1 MEHPRGVVNQPV
13 TKIVFFRWQFV
24 YLFVAIHAFL
34 FAATPQLTIQIQDYA
49 AMPVTGL
56 KDIKSMNAP
65 YLSRVNFLREEPG
78 GKKRRLFV
86 NDLNGPLYI
95 LDKRTKSFT
104 TYLNF
109 NGNNGQRGLFHKLTT
124 ERGYADGLVNFIFD
138 PDYAHNG
145 KFYTIHIEDPAL
157 PGSSLP
163 DNANF
168 PGLNTEG
175 YTVTPPI
182 KTPGTTNREA
192 VVIEWTDKNIAN
204 ATFEGT
210 AREVMR
216 VQLNTESH
224 PMGGLIF
231 DPSAKPGTPD
241 WRVLYIACG
250 DGRSGESMNAA
261 IRQNPQRLDTMVGKI
276 LRIIPDLNEH
286 KDTSTVSDNGRY
298 RIPNNNPFVSLP
310 GARKEIWAYGL
321 RNPNRMSW
329 YFDPAHPG
337 RNTLFV
343 TVVGLHT
350 WEMIDIIHKGANYGY
365 SLREGNELLKADN
378 ETSKLP
384 AIDKIPMLVGTT
396 TVGMVT
402 PTYPVVEYGHVSN
415 GGDAITSGYVYRG
428 KIAALHGKYIFG
440 DITTGHIW
448 YVNYDEMVAA
458 DDGNPHTMAEMHEVQ
473 IVWDSPEAGKERYSA
488 MAPIT
493 EIAYHARGGKEPGLP
508 GRAVISGG
516 RSDIHFCMDNEGELY
531 ILSKSDGMIRVVVG
545 AVSNYPFP
553 K

>member
-1 MEHPRGVVNQPV
+1 
-13 TKIVFFRWQFV
+13 
-24 YLFVAIHAFL
+24 
-34 FAATPQLTIQIQDYA
+34 
-49 AMPVTGL
+49 
-56 KDIKSMNAP
+56 
-65 YLSRVNFLREEPG
+65 
-78 GKKRRLFV
+78 
-86 NDLNGPLYI
+86 LYI

-204 ATFEGT
+204 ATFEGP

-310 GARKEIWAYGL
+310 RGAQRDLGL
-321 RNPNRMSW
+321 RTAQS
-329 YFDPAHPG
+329 
-337 RNTLFV
+337 
-343 TVVGLHT
+343 
-350 WEMIDIIHKGANYGY
+350 E
-365 SLREGNELLKADN
+365 SNELVLRSCASRQ
-378 ETSKLP
+378 EHP
-384 AIDKIPMLVGTT
+384 IR
-396 TVGMVT
+396 
-402 PTYPVVEYGHVSN
+402 
-415 GGDAITSGYVYRG
+415 YRG
-428 KIAALHGKYIFG
+428 GTAYL
-440 DITTGHIW
+440 
-448 YVNYDEMVAA
+448 
-458 DDGNPHTMAEMHEVQ
+458 GNDRHH
-473 IVWDSPEAGKERYSA
+473 S
-488 MAPIT
+488 
-493 EIAYHARGGKEPGLP
+493 
-508 GRAVISGG
+508 
-516 RSDIHFCMDNEGELY
+516 
-531 ILSKSDGMIRVVVG
+531 
-545 AVSNYPFP
+545 
-553 K
+553 